1 MSGRDED
8 MVLPLA
14 KPCRQCRRRTR
25 GVPGRQEA
33 AEAAE
38 QADTAF
44 PSPQRVSLI
53 YINKVP
59 AYVLRLIY
67 IFG

>member
-8 MVLPLA
+8 KVLPLA
-14 KPCRQCRRRTR
+14 EPCRQCGRRTR

-38 QADTAF
+38 QAETPF
-44 PSPQRVSLI
+44 PSSQRVSLTC
-53 YINKVP
+53 INKVP